1 MKKYTKVSLNVVYE
15 KELIQK
21 ISAVMSRYDLGIE
34 SIHCPIAENYSWKT
48 TTKVDANYIKGV
60 KNEIAKLL
68 VSSGCRV
75 ISIKQAL

>member
-34 SIHCPIAENYSWKT
+34 SIHCPISENYSWKLLQRLMLIT
-48 TTKVDANYIKGV
+48 LRVLKTKLPN
-60 KNEIAKLL
+60 
-68 VSSGCRV
+68 C
-75 ISIKQAL
+75 